1 MEGCGETLG
10 PSPPPCLPLSG
21 HLSWRRAAGAWPGA
35 GPAVNGLCVGEVGSE
50 SSCKENSWGRGQPV
64 TQEPTQ
70 QPLLPPQA
78 QMGRGVPKPGPTSP
92 STAQGGRRQGR
103 ALRPAPSV
111 SSPHTQLP
119 PQKQGADRCPKLRPG
134 MGLRSAA
141 NSDQRPSCQ
150 GTSQPLCCVQV
161 YMCIRTSICV
171 YTHTRACHCLCVHTT
186 GPAGAA
192 RAPPPTPRAHWPLRA
207 SEERGTGGRG
217 QTKAASFPSNS
228 YWAPH

>member
-78 QMGRGVPKPGPTSP
+78 QMGRGVPKPGPTPP

-103 ALRPAPSV
+103 ALQPAPSV

-119 PQKQGADRCPKLRPG
+119 PAEAGCRQVPEAQTWDGPPICSKLGP
-134 MGLRSAA
+134 
-141 NSDQRPSCQ
+141 
-150 GTSQPLCCVQV
+150 TSLLPRHVTATVLCASV
-161 YMCIRTSICV
+161 YV
-171 YTHTRACHCLCVHTT
+171 YTHKYMCVHTHT
-186 GPAGAA
+186 GMSLPVCAHYWTSGG
-192 RAPPPTPRAHWPLRA
+192 RTCPPPN
-207 SEERGTGGRG
+207 S
-217 QTKAASFPSNS
+217 PSTL
-228 YWAPH
+228 AT